1 MSVLVLAH
9 TVARSL
15 ERYDSLIVNAVYG
28 LGYMCVYNLSQK
40 SRVSEWIV
48 IGLITRML
56 KASRN

>member
-1 MSVLVLAH
+1 MCLRTQQLLA
-9 TVARSL
+9 L

-28 LGYMCVYNLSQK
+28 IGCVYDLSQK

-48 IGLITRML
+48 IGLLTRML

>member
-1 MSVLVLAH
+1 MYLLCLRTQLLA
-9 TVARSL
+9 L

-28 LGYMCVYNLSQK
+28 LGCVYDLSQK

-48 IGLITRML
+48 IGLMTRML